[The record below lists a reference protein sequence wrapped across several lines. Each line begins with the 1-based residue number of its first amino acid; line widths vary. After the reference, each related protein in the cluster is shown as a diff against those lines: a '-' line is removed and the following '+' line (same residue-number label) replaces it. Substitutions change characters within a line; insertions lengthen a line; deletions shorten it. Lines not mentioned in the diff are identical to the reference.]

1 MCTGGAARRGAWWG
15 AAHTVKATAAA
26 VGPWAVCEA
35 WGGEGRAPP
44 TAAAA
49 VRFAKGLAGRR
60 GDKLGWG
67 HAQIL
72 DKARAKAYKREPH
85 QTRQK

>member
-44 TAAAA
+44 TAATA
-49 VRFAKGLAGRR
+49 V

-72 DKARAKAYKREPH
+72 DKARAKAYKGEPH